1 MSYQIVYDTND
12 IKMAKKQAIR
22 SRKPLRIAI
31 FFILLIGLLRISS
44 WDDTLWEHLIPGDAN
59 VTKSAF
65 QNLTES
71 LQNGDPLS
79 DAVYVFCDTVIQGAA
94 LE

>member
-1 MSYQIVYDTND
+1 MSYQIVYDSKD
-12 IKMAKKQAIR
+12 IKMTKKREKRKQ
-22 SRKPLRIAI
+22 KPLSLAI
-31 FFILLIGLLRISS
+31 LVILLIGVLRTSS
-44 WDDTLWEHLIPGDAN
+44 WDDALWKYMIPGDAN

-65 QNLTES
+65 QNLTER

-79 DAVYVFCDTVIQGAA
+79 DAIYVFCDTVIQGAA

>member
-12 IKMAKKQAIR
+12 IKMTKMQNNR
-22 SRKPLRIAI
+22 GRKPLRIAI
-31 FFILLIGLLRISS
+31 FVILLIGLIRISS
-44 WDDTLWEHLIPGDAN
+44 WDDALWEFLIPGNAA

-71 LQNGDPLS
+71 LQSGDSLS

-94 LE
+94 SE